1 MGIDTSLGF
10 NLFGRDVSASDV
22 LDKFSRKAK
31 MAGNDFDVFGRN
43 ASGFTG
49 VMTKGFLGVGAA
61 LGGAFAVTSV
71 MQSGLQYLQDAATAA
86 IADEKSMVALSTAM
100 DNVGLSSQN
109 AIAEDFVKDLMLA
122 TGTADDELRPALQKL
137 VTATGD
143 LDESQRLLN
152 LTLDISAATGK
163 DVATVSLA
171 MAKASAGNIGAL
183 TRLGAPIDANII
195 KTKDFGA
202 AVGVLTDKFGGQ
214 AAAAADTYGGQ
225 LKRVQAAAAEAQ
237 ETIGY
242 ALLDAIN
249 SASDAF
255 GGTGGMVEG
264 ITTAGE
270 TLADFVAGLGQATTQ
285 LAEFLS
291 AAGQLGIGLAGADTS
306 LGDMAMTA
314 LEFMP
319 IIGAQIQGYQKLT
332 ESGGEYRATQDA
344 IKASIAGSEALYAGY
359 ITSMDGAAVAERGV
373 ALEADDAAEALN
385 DMKSSFDALNN
396 ALGVQDKMDG
406 FRLSLLNIKND
417 IDKTSRSLDDNN
429 VAGLKNRD
437 TIRQVFS
444 DAEAA
449 ALAWGEQ
456 NGKTTAEVETRFG
469 TMTVNI
475 RQKLIDQGFKP
486 QDIDQFLGG
495 LELWTSQTQ
504 ALALG
509 LSEGQAAASMRLAG
523 QAFADQTERG
533 FSSEF
538 GAGGKA
544 YSAIQAR
551 MTALAESMK
560 RDTTITVTTIS
571 RSVYESQVP
580 AAARRASG
588 GPVDAGMPY
597 VVGERGPELFIPSG
611 NGGGSII
618 PNGGT
623 TPIGA
628 GRGGMTVNVN
638 VGGSVVQERDLAV
651 SVRDSIAQ
659 LMRRRGI
666 DPSVIGV

>member
-1 MGIDTSLGF
+1 MGNDTSLGF
-10 NLFGRDVSASDV
+10 NLIGRDVSASDA

-43 ASGFTG
+43 ATGFTG
-49 VMTKGFLGVGAA
+49 SMTKGFLGVGAA
-61 LGGAFAVTSV
+61 LGGAFAITSV

-86 IADEKSMVALSTAM
+86 IADEKSMVALSVAM
-100 DNVGLSSQN
+100 GNVGQGF
-109 AIAEDFVKDLMLA
+109 ATAGTEDFIRDMMLA
-122 TGTADDELRPALQKL
+122 SGTADDELRPAMQRL

-143 LDESQRLLN
+143 AAESQKLLQ
-152 LTLDISAATGK
+152 TALDISAATGK
-163 DVATVSLA
+163 DVVTISTA
-171 MAKASAGNIGAL
+171 MSKAANGNIGAL
-183 TRLGAPIDANII
+183 TKLGIPLDANIV

-202 AVGVLTDKFGGQ
+202 AVEVLNEKFGGQ
-214 AAAAADTYGGQ
+214 AAAAAETYGGQ
-225 LKRVQAAAAEAQ
+225 LKRVQTAAAEAQ

-264 ITTAGE
+264 ITAAGE
-270 TLADFVAGLGQATTQ
+270 TLADFVAGLGQATTTI
-285 LAEFLS
+285 AEFL
-291 AAGQLGIGLAGADTS
+291 ATAGQMSVTVGDASLS
-306 LGDMAMTA
+306 LGDLAMGA
-314 LEFMP
+314 MESLP
-319 IIGAQIQGYQKLT
+319 IIGAQIKGFQMLT
-332 ESGGEYRATQDA
+332 ESGGELRATQDR
-344 IKASIAGSEALYAGY
+344 IKESLAGSEALYAGY
-359 ITSMDGAAVAERGV
+359 TASLDGAAVAERGV
-373 ALEADDAAEALN
+373 ALEADEATEALN
-385 DMKSSFDALNN
+385 DMKASFDALNN
-396 ALGVQDKMDG
+396 ALSAQDKMDA
-406 FRLSLLNIKND
+406 FRLSLLNIKTA
-417 IDKTSRSLDDNN
+417 IDDNSRSLDDNN

-449 ALAWGEQ
+449 AIAWGEQ
-456 NGKTTAEVETRFG
+456 NGKTTEQVETRFG

-533 FSSEF
+533 FSAEF
-538 GAGGKA
+538 GSGGKA

-560 RDTTITVTTIS
+560 RDTTITVTTVN
-571 RSVYESQVP
+571 RSTYESQVP

-597 VVGERGPELFIPSG
+597 VVGERGPELFIPG
-611 NGGGSII
+611 RDGGGTII

-623 TPIGA
+623 TPIGS
-628 GRGGMTVNVN
+628 GGSVNVN
-638 VGGSVVQERDLAV
+638 LTVNGSVIQERDLAV
-651 SVRDSIAQ
+651 TVRDSIAQ
-659 LMRRRGI
+659 MMRRRGL
-666 DPSVIGV
+666 DPAVIGA